1 MQVISFLCQR
11 YSERQKSISFLSG
24 RNRTKAEIS
33 MRERERE
40 REREG
45 MFKLLKRIPEVIKYH
60 L

>member
-33 MRERERE
+33 MRERERGG
-40 REREG
+40 G